1 MIWLSRLLDKSVPIS
16 RYADEA
22 ANWGTCAMGEFA
34 EKLGAIPRFHL
45 LATNTNDGRPRDK
58 CLLRWGDGFGL
69 AVEANDRKT
78 ALQLYRRMFNYITK
92 GGVKK

>member
-1 MIWLSRLLDKSVPIS
+1 
-16 RYADEA
+16 
-22 ANWGTCAMGEFA
+22 MGEFT

-58 CLLRWGDGFGL
+58 RLLDWGMKFAD
-69 AVEANDRKT
+69 AVGSKDRKT
-78 ALQLYRRMFNYITK
+78 ALQLYRQMFNYITK